1 MKWENWLG
9 MGLAPETLENFS
21 ELEIIA
27 HCLYEMTFCGYEQDE
42 IQKQIDTINK
52 TVEEYKNLTD
62 EEKKEQTISLND
74 LKKKL
79 DEKGGS

>member
-1 MKWENWLG
+1 

-42 IQKQIDTINK
+42 IQKQLASIDK
-52 TVEEYKNLTD
+52 TVEDFKKLTD
-62 EEKKEQTISLND
+62 E
-74 LKKKL
+74 
-79 DEKGGS
+79 G